1 MSEMEGDS
9 LGQAVWCK
17 IVAKKSLSRQD
28 NFIACG
34 TSHGEVEFNLPD
46 MLITRK

>member
-17 IVAKKSLSRQD
+17 VGAKKSLSRQED
-28 NFIACG
+28 FIACELVMG
-34 TSHGEVEFNLPD
+34 KLS
-46 MLITRK
+46 LICLTC